1 MAVKFCPL
9 SFFSFYV
16 NKEHAQAG
24 GAHHCVEDAC
34 ALWDESL
41 EQCGLMTAVEAV
53 SMIAESGAI
62 PGRRQARRNELTSA
76 VRGGLSS
83 SFDKLRK
90 RKKMPTVEQPPSK
103 VEVTHPA
110 IVAKKELQTAAVAV
124 ENKTVQTEQKI
135 VNSTIIVKEPVEKN
149 RENNQLLLPIT
160 PKIDEVAN
168 PAKTLPPTKVELPK
182 TTLPPT
188 KVELPKTEIKE
199 EPLQDFS
206 DLLNPPAVPI
216 SELPVV
222 SKPVEDIVTEIPVVE
237 DVVTEDEKPLKS
249 TDDEVKAEWQL
260 PDDLPIPEEF
270 LEKPKTQEEPKAE
283 ES

>member
-1 MAVKFCPL
+1 MAIKFCPL

-53 SMIAESGAI
+53 SMIAESGALS
-62 PGRRQARRNELTSA
+62 GRRQARRNEITSTI
-76 VRGGLSS
+76 RGGLSS

-90 RKKMPTVEQPPSK
+90 RGKLPTAPNK

-110 IVAKKELQTAAVAV
+110 IVARKEAQTVAVAV

-135 VNSTIIVKEPVEKN
+135 ANSTIIVKEPVEKN
-149 RENNQLLLPIT
+149 RENNQLVLPIT

-182 TTLPPT
+182 I
-188 KVELPKTEIKE
+188 ELPKMEIKE

-206 DLLNPPAVPI
+206 DLLNPPAVPL

-222 SKPVEDIVTEIPVVE
+222 SKPIEDIVTEIPVVE
-237 DVVTEDEKPLKS
+237 NVVTEDAKPS
-249 TDDEVKAEWQL
+249 ADDEVKAEWQL